1 MICGHVA
8 DCKDIGLWY

>member
-1 MICGHVA
+1 MVCGHVA